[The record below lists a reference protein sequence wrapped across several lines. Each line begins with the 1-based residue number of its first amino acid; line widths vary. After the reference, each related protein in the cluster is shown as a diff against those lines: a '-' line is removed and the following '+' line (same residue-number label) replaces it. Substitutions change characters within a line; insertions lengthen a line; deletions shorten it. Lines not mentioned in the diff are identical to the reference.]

1 MSTPTRLAL
10 TDEALRN
17 RYQIVETDDGLQI
30 SESRVL
36 LFDVMEAYDEG
47 DSIYEISD
55 TFNLTPLQVE
65 TAVDYIERHRATLGP
80 EFVRAL
86 QRRKEREEYYH
97 NLAAEH
103 RKNRPPLPMS
113 LERAAIY
120 ALLEK
125 YRQPMDTWYDYKR
138 ISER

>member
-1 MSTPTRLAL
+1 MSTLTRFAL

-17 RYQIVETDDGLQI
+17 RYQIIETDDGLQI

-65 TAVDYIERHRATLGP
+65 TAVDYIERHRAALEP
-80 EFVRAL
+80 ELVKAI
-86 QRRKEREEYYH
+86 QRRQEREEYYH
-97 NLAAEH
+97 NLLADH
-103 RKNRPPLPMS
+103 RKNRPPLPMTP
-113 LERAAIY
+113 ERAAIY
-120 ALLEK
+120 ALLDK
-125 YRQPMDTWYDYKR
+125 YRQPA
-138 ISER
+138 ERMADAGDSR